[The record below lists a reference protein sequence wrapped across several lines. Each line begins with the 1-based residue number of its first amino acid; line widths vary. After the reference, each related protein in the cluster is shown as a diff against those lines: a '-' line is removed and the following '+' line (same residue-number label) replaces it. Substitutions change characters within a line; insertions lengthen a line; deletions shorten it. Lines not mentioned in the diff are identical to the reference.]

1 MYAIISDRGR
11 QYRAEVGARLVL
23 DRAASLEPGASIET
37 PVLFLCDADKGET
50 TIGTPFVEGRK
61 AVLRVIGH
69 TRGGKG
75 IAGTYKRRKDT
86 RRRVGFRA
94 DQTTVEVV
102 EIS

>member
-37 PVLFLCDADKGET
+37 PVLFLCDNGEAT
-50 TIGTPFVEGRK
+50 VGQPFIEGRK
-61 AVLRVIGH
+61 AVLRVLGH

-75 IAGTYKRRKDT
+75 IAGTYKRRKDN